1 MRNVTQVV
9 RVNLLSDSRVILS
22 LLFKL
27 EGCLLIIQKRQFW
40 NLVTRTGLAQD
51 PTTNKLITQKWGR
64 FCKED
69 FAYVRNESL

>member
-9 RVNLLSDSRVILS
+9 RVNLLSDSGVILP

-27 EGCLLIIQKRQFW
+27 ERYLLIIQKRQSW
-40 NLVTRTGLAQD
+40 NLVTGPELAQD

-69 FAYVRNESL
+69 FAYVRHESL